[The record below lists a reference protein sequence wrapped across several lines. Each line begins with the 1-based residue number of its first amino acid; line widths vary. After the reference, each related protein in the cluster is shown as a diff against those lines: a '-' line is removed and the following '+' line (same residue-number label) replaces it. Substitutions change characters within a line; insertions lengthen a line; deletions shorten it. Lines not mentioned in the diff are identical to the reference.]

1 MLRRMMLIMVFC
13 GLLPY
18 SSGLALEDSNLATAV
33 ADYKQRIANRAVP
46 ADFSKSQA
54 LRRAVN
60 YSRQQLWLES
70 IDQYEGLIAAGEN
83 EALIWLGLSEAWQN
97 APAERVRG
105 AGTQRALQA
114 AYQAY
119 LQTQSESEQAR
130 PEQARPE
137 QARAL
142 FQLGRLYA
150 DANQPQAALEAWR
163 EGLGLVE
170 DQDIARRYKRLADS
184 LSFQVKGVEVESDQ
198 STPRVCL
205 RFSNVLED
213 ENPPVWEDYIQI
225 DPVITATIS
234 AENYRL
240 CIAGVEHGGQYQ
252 ITLKP
257 GIPAASGAR
266 TETSETFTAQV
277 DDRAPTLGFRGANYV
292 LPRDGSQD
300 LPLTTINV
308 ERAALEVLRINDRNL
323 VNPINERELYS
334 MLSGYQTRRI
344 ASRSGERVWQGELSI
359 NKRLNEEVTT
369 AIPIQDIIADPEPG
383 IYIVT
388 ARDAEQEANNWDD
401 LATQWLVISDLGLST
416 FQGNDGLHVFVR
428 SLADAQPL
436 ADVSFTLI
444 SRNNTELGIARSDA
458 SGHALFDPGL
468 LRGTDGAEPA
478 LLLASAKTTK
488 AMDYNFLDLSRPP
501 FDLSDRGVAGRA
513 APGPLDAYLYSERG
527 VYRPGETV
535 ELMILLRDERGF
547 ALNRTMPMTLSLI
560 RPDQVEA
567 DRYTL
572 SEDLS
577 GGYYTRLSIPSNAR
591 TGSWRVKAYADPTQ
605 QPIGE
610 LQFLVEDFVPQ
621 QLKLVLNADDTLLR
635 PGQTATVDLQGDY
648 LYGAPAANLNTSA
661 ELILRQDPEPFPE
674 YPSFQFGRIEEN
686 FENRRFDLEAP
697 ATDAAGRAQLTVRLD
712 EQPDTSRPLQ
722 VQLRASLFE
731 PGGRPV
737 NQVLNFAYRVQPLA
751 LGIKPGFDG
760 DLALGQDAVFELI
773 ALNDQGQLQTTDNVH
788 VELVRENY
796 EYYWYYTDNRWDYRL
811 IIRDGAPLTRQIVA
825 LTGGGPI
832 PFRYSG
838 LDWGAYRLDVTDPA
852 SGASSSLRF
861 NVGWYA
867 APSENDAPD
876 KLRIT
881 LDKPE
886 YQAGETAQ
894 VRIEA
899 PFAGRVLL
907 TVASESLWQTQEL
920 DLPAEG
926 TTLSMSVSAD
936 WTPGV
941 YLTATAFRPAES
953 TGNQRGPGRAVG
965 VTWLGLD
972 RAPRTLS
979 LALDAPAEVRPRQTV
994 ELPINVS
1001 GLEPGQPAYVT
1012 LAAVDEGILQLTDF
1026 KSPAPLDY
1034 FLGKRR
1040 LGVDLLD
1047 LYGKLIVAGGERGA
1061 LRSGAGDEPRNLDG
1075 SAVKSTRTVALFSG
1089 PVAVDS
1095 DGFVRIRLDLPDF
1108 NGQLR
1113 LMAVA
1118 WDAERFGQAEQ
1129 TLLVRDPLVTQ
1140 VYLPRFLAPQD
1151 SATITLNIQSLNAVA
1166 GDYQLRLSAEGAV
1179 DLADARPLTFR
1190 VSAARQAA
1198 SRLGGQ
1204 SVSEQHQYRLQGVEP
1219 GLGRVTLA
1227 IDGPEGFSVLRDW
1240 EISVRP
1246 AQTYI
1251 TDRQAR
1257 QLAPGETLA
1266 LNAQAL
1272 ADLFDPELQV
1282 SIASTPPLDVPALLK
1297 QLDRYPYG
1305 CLEQI
1310 TSRALPLLYLTAT
1323 GAAYN
1328 VSTADSLDPLRNRI
1342 QQAVQRV
1349 LALQHYSGG
1358 FGLWSQ
1364 DSPTETWLS
1373 AYAMEFLVRAK
1384 TRSYLVPESPYRR
1397 GLEWLH
1403 EQLNDLSY
1411 DSFDDL
1417 ANRAYILYVLA
1428 LAQQAPVGELRYLH
1442 DNHLERLPTR
1452 LARAQLGAAL
1462 AYYGDQQRAQAA
1474 FETAQQPT
1482 MADLE
1487 RIFDYGS
1494 ELRDQAALLALQA
1507 ESGTPP
1513 AELAQDTAQLAA
1525 QFQERAYTST
1535 QEQAWLLLAAHAL
1548 GRGSGNLNLQLSG
1561 QSLGAE
1567 SDPLYLKPSLAE
1579 LQAGLALTNT
1589 GSAPAWYVLSRSGI
1603 PAQPQ
1608 PASAEGIRLSRRYF
1622 SRDGQALEPLDM
1634 LQNERVVVLIEG
1646 RIDTREPHQLLVV
1659 DLLPAGLELENAR
1672 LGYGDTLDG
1681 YPWLDELSYTDHIEL
1696 RDDRFVAALNLNAA
1710 QRKFRVAYLAR
1721 AVTPGNYVL
1730 PAVFA
1735 EDMYKPWYFG
1745 RGEMARMAVK

>member
-1 MLRRMMLIMVFC
+1 MLRRIMLFMVFF

-18 SSGLALEDSNLATAV
+18 SNVQALEDLNLATAV
-33 ADYKQRIANRAVP
+33 AEYQQRLAERTVP
-46 ADFSKSQA
+46 ADFIKSA
-54 LRRAVN
+54 VLRRAVN
-60 YSRQQLWLES
+60 YSRQQLWLEA

-83 EALIWLGLSEAWQN
+83 EALIWLGLSEAWHN

-105 AGTQRALQA
+105 QGTQRALQA
-114 AYQAY
+114 AYRAY
-119 LQTQSESEQAR
+119 LQAQNE
-130 PEQARPE
+130 PV

-150 DANQPQAALEAWR
+150 DANQSQAALEAWR
-163 EGLGLVE
+163 EGLGLAE
-170 DQDIARRYKRLADS
+170 DQDIARRYQRLADS
-184 LSFQVKGVEVESDQ
+184 LSFQIKGVEVESDG
-198 STPRVCL
+198 SEPRVCL
-205 RFSNVLED
+205 RFSNPLQT

-225 DPVITATIS
+225 DPAITATIS
-234 AENYRL
+234 AEDYRL
-240 CIAGVEHGGQYQ
+240 CVAGVEHGAQYQ

-266 TETSETFTAQV
+266 TETRETFTAQV
-277 DDRAPTLGFRGANYV
+277 DDRYPTLGFRGADYV

-323 VNPINERELYS
+323 VNQINERELYS
-334 MLSGYQTRRI
+334 MLSGHQVQRI

-359 NKRLNEEVTT
+359 NKKLNEEVTT
-369 AIPIQDIIADPEPG
+369 AIPIQQIIADPEPG
-383 IYIVT
+383 IYIVS
-388 ARDAEQEANNWDD
+388 ARNAEQEADDWDD

-416 FQGNDGLHVFVR
+416 FQGADGLHVFVR
-428 SLADAQPL
+428 SLADTSPL
-436 ADVSFTLI
+436 ADVHFTLI
-444 SRNNTELGIARSDA
+444 SRNNSELGTARSDA
-458 SGHALFDPGL
+458 EGHALFDPGL
-468 LRGTDGAEPA
+468 LRGKDGAEPA
-478 LLLASAKTTK
+478 LLLASAP
-488 AMDYNFLDLSRPP
+488 ANQAVDYNFLDLSRPP

-535 ELMILLRDERGF
+535 ELMVLLRDQRGF
-547 ALNRTMPMTLSLI
+547 AINRSLPLTLSLI

-572 SEDLS
+572 SQDLS
-577 GGYYTRLSIPSNAR
+577 GGYYARLPIPSNAR
-591 TGSWRVKAYADPTQ
+591 TGSWRVKAYADPSQ
-605 QPIGE
+605 DPVGE
-610 LQFLVEDFVPQ
+610 LELLVEDFVPQ
-621 QLKLVLNADDTLLR
+621 QLKLVLNADSSLLR
-635 PGQTATVDLQGDY
+635 PSQTATVDLQGDY
-648 LYGAPAANLNTSA
+648 LYGAPAANLKAAA
-661 ELILRQDPEPFPE
+661 ELILRQDSQPFPE
-674 YPSFQFGRIEEN
+674 YPDFQFGRVEET
-686 FENRRFDLEAP
+686 FESQRFSLDAP
-697 ATDAAGRAQLTVRLD
+697 ATDAAGSAQLTVRL
-712 EQPDTSRPLQ
+712 EEKPDTSRPLQ

-737 NQVLNFAYRVQPLA
+737 NQVLNFPYRVQPLA
-751 LGIKPGFDG
+751 LGIKAEFDG
-760 DLALGQDAVFELI
+760 DLALGQEAVFQLI
-773 ALNDQGQLQTTDNVH
+773 ALNDQGQLQVAENVN

-796 EYYWYYTDNRWDYRL
+796 EYYWYYADNRWDYRL
-811 IIRDGAPLTRQIVA
+811 IVRDSTPLTRQT
-825 LTGGGPI
+825 LTIPSSGSI

-838 LDWGAYRLDVTDPA
+838 LDWGAYRLDVSDP
-852 SGASSSLRF
+852 STGVSSSLRF

-886 YQAGETAQ
+886 YQVGETAQ
-894 VRIEA
+894 IRIEA

-907 TVASESLWQTQEL
+907 TVASEHLWQAQHL

-926 TTLSMSVSAD
+926 LTVPLPVSAD
-936 WTPGV
+936 WTSGV
-941 YLTATAFRPAES
+941 YLTATAFRPTENNS
-953 TGNQRGPGRAVG
+953 SQRGPGRAVG

-972 RAPRTLS
+972 RAPRTLN
-979 LALDAPAEVRPRQTV
+979 LTLDVPSEVRPRQTV
-994 ELPINVS
+994 ELPMSVS
-1001 GLEPGQPAYVT
+1001 GLIPGQPAYVT

-1026 KSPAPLDY
+1026 KSPDPLDY

-1040 LGVDLLD
+1040 LGVELLD

-1061 LRSGAGDEPRNLDG
+1061 LRSGAGDEPRNLEIG
-1075 SAVKSTRTVALFSG
+1075 AVKSTRTVALFSG
-1089 PVAVDS
+1089 PVAVDN
-1095 DGFVRIRLDLPDF
+1095 DGFVRIPLDLPDF

-1140 VYLPRFLAPQD
+1140 LYLPRFLAPRD
-1151 SATITLNIQSLNAVA
+1151 SAIISLNIQSLSAVT

-1179 DLADARPLTFR
+1179 SLEDQRTLTFR
-1190 VSAARQAA
+1190 VNDPN
-1198 SRLGGQ
+1198 Q
-1204 SVSEQHQYRLQGVEP
+1204 STSEQHQFRLKSLEP
-1219 GLGRVTLA
+1219 GVGRVTLEV
-1227 IDGPEGFSVLRDW
+1227 DGPDGFSLLRDW
-1240 EISVRP
+1240 ELSVRP

-1266 LNAQAL
+1266 LNAQAVTGL
-1272 ADLFDPELQV
+1272 LNPELQV
-1282 SIASTPPLDVPALLK
+1282 SVASTPPLDVPTLLQ

-1305 CLEQI
+1305 CLEQT
-1310 TSRALPLLYLTAT
+1310 TSRALPLLYLTDT

-1328 VSTADSLDPLRNRI
+1328 VGVANSSDPRRNRI

-1349 LALQHYSGG
+1349 LAMQHHSGG

-1364 DSPTETWLS
+1364 DSPAEIWLS

-1397 GLEWLH
+1397 GLDWLQD
-1403 EQLNDLSY
+1403 QLGPLNY

-1474 FETAQQPT
+1474 FAAAEQPSLGE
-1482 MADLE
+1482 LE
-1487 RIFDYGS
+1487 RIFDYGT
-1494 ELRDQAALLALQA
+1494 ELRDQAAVLALKA
-1507 ESGTPP
+1507 ESGTP
-1513 AELAQDTAQLAA
+1513 AAALAQETVQLAA
-1525 QFQERAYTST
+1525 QFQERSYTST

-1548 GRGSGNLNLQLSG
+1548 GRGSGDLSLRLAG
-1561 QSLGAE
+1561 QTLGAD
-1567 SDPLYLKPSLAE
+1567 SDPLYLNPDLTE
-1579 LQAGLALTNT
+1579 LQQGLTLTNT
-1589 GSAPAWYVLSRSGI
+1589 GTAPAWYVLSRSGI
-1603 PAQPQ
+1603 PTHAQ
-1608 PASAEGIRLSRRYF
+1608 AAETQGIELTRRYF
-1622 SRDGQALEPLDM
+1622 SREGEPLEPSDV
-1634 LQNERVVVLIEG
+1634 LQNELMVVLIEG
-1646 RIDTREPHQLLVV
+1646 HINTREPHQLLVV

-1672 LGYGDTLDG
+1672 LGYGDTLDA
-1681 YPWLDELSYTDHIEL
+1681 YPWLENLSYTDHVEL
-1696 RDDRFVAALNLNAA
+1696 RDDRFVAALKLNAA
-1710 QRKFRVAYLAR
+1710 QREFRVAYLAR
-1721 AVTPGNYVL
+1721 AVTPGDYVL

-1745 RGEMARMAVK
+1745 RGEMARLAVK